1 MDKVSHSIGEYYR
14 SVAKKFMSELKES
27 KFYEKGV
34 LTPKEY
40 EFAGDFLT
48 QKCPTW
54 KWCSAKNSVD
64 YLPKEKQY
72 LMTTVRCPRRA
83 VDYEKQNRTTETV
96 IDDDWVEANANF
108 YNRKKEE
115 KILDIDD
122 QGQSNPKQVMIEFK
136 DNYLDKNTDIDIVV
150 DEFQQEKQN
159 DPIEIDI
166 EDDFQVIDVND
177 NIIKTR
183 TYDVSVTYD
192 FFYQV
197 PRMWLTGYSEDG
209 GLLTDEQAKE
219 DIMIEYTD
227 KTVTIEPHPHSG
239 VKSLS
244 IHPCKHSH
252 LLMRMIEQF
261 ENAGKT
267 LEVYMSILLFLKFL
281 HSVVPTIEYDFT
293 MDIDF

>member
-1 MDKVSHSIGEYYR
+1 MDKMGHSIAEYYR
-14 SVAKKFMSELKES
+14 TIAKKFMSELKES
-27 KFYEKGV
+27 KFYEKGI

-40 EFAGDFLT
+40 EFAGDFLS

-54 KWCSAKNSVD
+54 KWCSAKTSVD
-64 YLPKEKQY
+64 YLPQDKQY

-83 VDYEKQNRTTETV
+83 IEYVNQNKTTEV
-96 IDDDWVEANANF
+96 LIEDDWVEANANF
-108 YNRKKEE
+108 YNRKKED
-115 KILDIDD
+115 KILDIDE
-122 QGQSNPKQVMIEFK
+122 QNKPKQVMVDIQE
-136 DNYLDKNTDIDIVV
+136 NYLDKNTDIDIVV
-150 DEFQQEKQN
+150 DESENNQAQDDK
-159 DPIEIDI
+159 IEIDI
-166 EDDFQVIDVND
+166 EDDFQVIDMND

-197 PRMWLTGYSEDG
+197 PRMWLTGYGEDG
-209 GLLTDEQAKE
+209 GLLSDEQIKE

-227 KTVTIEPHPHSG
+227 KTVTIEPHPHTG
-239 VKSLS
+239 VRSVS

-252 LLMRMIEQF
+252 LLLRMIEQF

-267 LEVYMSILLFLKFL
+267 LEVWMSILLFLKFL

>member
-1 MDKVSHSIGEYYR
+1 MEKFGHSIAEYYR
-14 SVAKKFMSELKES
+14 SIAKKFMSELKES

-34 LTPKEY
+34 LTPREF

-54 KWCSAKNSVD
+54 KWASAKNKVD
-64 YLPKEKQY
+64 YLPLDKQY
-72 LMTTVRCPRRA
+72 LITTVRCPKRA
-83 VDYEKQNRTTETV
+83 SEYQISSKTTETV
-96 IDDDWVEANANF
+96 IEDDWVEASVNF
-108 YNRKKEE
+108 YNRKKDDIIMDLDQE
-115 KILDIDD
+115 K
-122 QGQSNPKQVMIEFK
+122 PKQKLIEIK
-136 DNYLDKNTDIDIVV
+136 EDYLDKNNDIDIVI
-150 DEFQQEKQN
+150 DESSQPECN
-159 DPIEIDI
+159 DIEIY
-166 EDDFQVIDVND
+166 DDFQVVEVND

-197 PRMWLTGYSEDG
+197 PRMWLTGYGEDG
-209 GLLTDEQAKE
+209 NLLTDEQIKE

-239 VKSLS
+239 VKSVS

-252 LLMRMIEQF
+252 LLKRMIEQF
-261 ENAGKT
+261 EAAGKT
-267 LEVYMSILLFLKFL
+267 LEVYMSIILFLKFL